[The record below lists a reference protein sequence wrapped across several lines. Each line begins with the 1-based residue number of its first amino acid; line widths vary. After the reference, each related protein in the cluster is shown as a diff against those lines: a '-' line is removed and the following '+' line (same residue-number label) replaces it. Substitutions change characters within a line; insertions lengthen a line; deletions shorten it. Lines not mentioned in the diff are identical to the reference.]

1 MEQPLNINNIAT
13 IISAKFFK
21 YNYIDF
27 KMWTQMRNQLDYKEM
42 GRNSIIISSQQLK
55 TFIAMNY
62 QDEINKVSSYGFQ
75 VPRKDAT
82 SIYFMHRVS
91 TEMVNLKYI
100 KLTLDSDKSY
110 SRVIEEDEDKTIKY
124 DFAILKATLNLSD
137 IFDQSP
143 LTELNKI
150 LEEIGLLT
158 PGKPYFNG
166 QYLDILNRLEIQ
178 LAEIDK
184 ESRRSLII
192 LALLEALDVS
202 INKENPMLMVIT
214 DYA

>member
-1 MEQPLNINNIAT
+1 MEELDINHIPT
-13 IISAKFFK
+13 IIDATLYR
-21 YNYIDF
+21 YNYIDY
-27 KMWTQMRNQLDYKEM
+27 KLWAQIRNQLDYKDM
-42 GRNSIIISSQQLK
+42 GRNSIIISSYQLK
-55 TFIAMNY
+55 TFIGMNY
-62 QDEINKVSSYGFQ
+62 EDEINKVASYGFQ

-82 SIYFMHRVS
+82 SIYFLHRVT

-110 SRVIEEDEDKTIKY
+110 TRVIEEDEDKTIKY

-143 LTELNKI
+143 FTELNKI
-150 LEEIGLLT
+150 LVEIGLLT
-158 PGKPYFNG
+158 SGKPYFNG
-166 QYLDILNRLEIQ
+166 QYLDILNRLEMHMHTVN
-178 LAEIDK
+178 K

-202 INKENPMLMVIT
+202 INKENPILMVIT

>member
-1 MEQPLNINNIAT
+1 MEELDINHIPT
-13 IISAKFFK
+13 IIDTTLYR
-21 YNYIDF
+21 YNYIDYR
-27 KMWTQMRNQLDYKEM
+27 MWALMRNQLDYKEM

>member
-1 MEQPLNINNIAT
+1 MEELDINHIPT
-13 IISAKFFK
+13 IIDTTLYR
-21 YNYIDF
+21 YNYIDYR
-27 KMWTQMRNQLDYKEM
+27 MWALMRNQLDYKEM

-55 TFIAMNY
+55 TFISMNY

-166 QYLDILNRLEIQ
+166 QYLDILNRLEMHMHTVN
-178 LAEIDK
+178 K

>member
-1 MEQPLNINNIAT
+1 MEELDINHIPT
-13 IISAKFFK
+13 IIDTTLYR
-21 YNYIDF
+21 YNYIDYR
-27 KMWTQMRNQLDYKEM
+27 MWALMRNQLDYKEM

-55 TFIAMNY
+55 TFISMNY

>member
-1 MEQPLNINNIAT
+1 MEELDINHIPT
-13 IISAKFFK
+13 IIDTTLYR
-21 YNYIDF
+21 YNYIDYR
-27 KMWTQMRNQLDYKEM
+27 MWAQMRNQLDYKEM
-42 GRNSIIISSQQLK
+42 GRNSMIISSQQLK

-62 QDEINKVSSYGFQ
+62 QDEINKVASYGFQ

-110 SRVIEEDEDKTIKY
+110 SRVIEDDEDKTIKY
-124 DFAILKATLNLSD
+124 DFAILKATLNLAD
-137 IFDQSP
+137 IFDEP
-143 LTELNKI
+143 AVEELNKI
-150 LEEIGLLT
+150 LEDIGLLT

-166 QYLDILNRLEIQ
+166 QYLDIFHRLEIR
-178 LAEIDK
+178 LTEIDK
-184 ESRRSLII
+184 ESLQSLII
-192 LALLEALDVS
+192 LALLDSLEVS

-214 DYA
+214 DYT

>member
-1 MEQPLNINNIAT
+1 MEELDINHIPT
-13 IISAKFFK
+13 IIDATLYR
-21 YNYIDF
+21 YNYIDYR
-27 KMWTQMRNQLDYKEM
+27 MWAQIRNQLDYKEM
-42 GRNSIIISSQQLK
+42 GRNSMIISSQQLK

>member
-1 MEQPLNINNIAT
+1 MEELDINHIPT
-13 IISAKFFK
+13 IIDTTLYR
-21 YNYIDF
+21 YNYIDYR
-27 KMWTQMRNQLDYKEM
+27 MWAQMRNQLDYKEM
-42 GRNSIIISSQQLK
+42 GRNSMIISSQQLK

>member
-1 MEQPLNINNIAT
+1 MEELDINHIPT
-13 IISAKFFK
+13 IIDTTLYR
-21 YNYIDF
+21 YNYIDYR
-27 KMWTQMRNQLDYKEM
+27 MWAQIRNQLDYKEM
-42 GRNSIIISSQQLK
+42 GRNSMIISSQQLK

>member
-1 MEQPLNINNIAT
+1 
-13 IISAKFFK
+13 
-21 YNYIDF
+21 
-27 KMWTQMRNQLDYKEM
+27 
-42 GRNSIIISSQQLK
+42 
-55 TFIAMNY
+55 
-62 QDEINKVSSYGFQ
+62 
-75 VPRKDAT
+75 
-82 SIYFMHRVS
+82 MHRVS